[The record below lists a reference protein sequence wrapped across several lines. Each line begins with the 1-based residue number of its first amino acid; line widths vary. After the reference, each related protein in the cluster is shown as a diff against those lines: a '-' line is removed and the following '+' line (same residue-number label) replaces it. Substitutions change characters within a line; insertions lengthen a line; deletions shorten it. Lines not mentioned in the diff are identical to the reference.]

1 MLEGSIELKQVW
13 FYTCCNSPLGLA
25 YLSVYY
31 TTYCTCKEWAASARG
46 LHNADCCYPK
56 RTQGYGCARD
66 SELLI
71 PTRFTA
77 SRSIAYHPLS
87 SAVRQVDILDRAEPC
102 VRQGEISGAPPT
114 YSYTSGSVEICA
126 TYTGIG
132 KQPTFP
138 ESPNLT
144 DPVIAG
150 LLVVRGLVD
159 SPRFTV
165 VLQMAEMAGSMSNL
179 TKTTLK
185 SVNKLDPTKKKTRLY
200 YEYGW

>member
-1 MLEGSIELKQVW
+1 MPTAVTPSKRRATV
-13 FYTCCNSPLGLA
+13 
-25 YLSVYY
+25 
-31 TTYCTCKEWAASARG
+31 ARG
-46 LHNADCCYPK
+46 
-56 RTQGYGCARD
+56 
-66 SELLI
+66 
-71 PTRFTA
+71 TA
-77 SRSIAYHPLS
+77 SSSFQRALPHRGQSRTIRFHLQFAKSTSSIKPSLVCAKVKYPVHHPL
-87 SAVRQVDILDRAEPC
+87 A
-102 VRQGEISGAPPT
+102 
-114 YSYTSGSVEICA
+114 SYTSGSVEICA

-132 KQPTFP
+132 TFGEQPTFP

-144 DPVIAG
+144 DPVIVG